1 MHACCLHD
9 ARAEHATRIMMHVQ
23 SMLLASSCTCRV
35 RAWTASVLMN
45 GVSSCVMHVY
55 TYTVIHIQSEGFDS
69 GRCTAFVNDVT
80 EDPLTQHVCVHGDD
94 PTCMCPRISQHH
106 LRSSCP
112 RRVCVCMCV
121 VHTRMHAVASAC
133 IRICNVIA
141 GPLTHHLC
149 MFIICMCT
157 PVYKVHVYAHTCM
170 HAEALLR
177 YLKHC

>member
-1 MHACCLHD
+1 MMHACCLHD

-112 RRVCVCMCV
+112 RRVCMCVCVCVSCTHACMQSHLHAFVYAMSSPVLLPTIYVCLLYVCAHLYTRCMC
-121 VHTRMHAVASAC
+121 MHIHAC
-133 IRICNVIA
+133 
-141 GPLTHHLC
+141 
-149 MFIICMCT
+149 M
-157 PVYKVHVYAHTCM
+157 
-170 HAEALLR
+170 
-177 YLKHC
+177 LKHC